1 MDIYEL
7 IERHE
12 GNELY
17 PYRCPAGKLTIGIGR
32 NLDDRG
38 ISPDEAQYM
47 LRNDV
52 AIADEELQRE
62 FPWFFKLNRAR
73 QNALIDLAINMGM
86 PTLIKFRKT
95 LDHIAAG
102 RYDEAA
108 AELLRGTGPGGKS
121 RYYAQVGKRAETI
134 AEIIRTGEMPK

>member
-12 GNELY
+12 GNERY

-38 ISPDEAQYM
+38 ISPDEAHYL

-52 AIADEELQRE
+52 AIAEKELAE
-62 FPWFFKLNRAR
+62 TFAWYPTLDRAR
-73 QNALIDLAINMGM
+73 QNAMIDLFINMGM
-86 PTLIKFRKT
+86 PTLKLFRKF
-95 LDHIAAG
+95 LYNMGSDNF
-102 RYDEAA
+102 DEAA